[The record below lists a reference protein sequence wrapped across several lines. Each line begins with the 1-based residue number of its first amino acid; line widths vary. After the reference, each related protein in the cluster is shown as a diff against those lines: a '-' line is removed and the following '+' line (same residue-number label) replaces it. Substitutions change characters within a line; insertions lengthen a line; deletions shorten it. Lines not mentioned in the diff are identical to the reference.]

1 MPLSS
6 TTPRRVALYIDSLK
20 LGGAERVTLRL
31 ACWLRDGGWQPLLLT
46 RKPPSWDFYPIP
58 VGVQRMVEPA
68 DPAWV
73 RRLGPFGLPWRLL
86 RLRRWMR
93 RQKVT
98 LVIGI
103 TTIPA
108 VKLLLAL
115 RGLNVLCVVSE
126 RNNPP
131 LKPVGLP
138 WRLLRRLTYPW
149 ADLHLVQT
157 EAVGRWLREHVS
169 ARHQLHLP
177 NPVTWP
183 LPAADS
189 CLDPQLW
196 LAQAGVAP
204 DDPVLLAVGTKSW
217 QKGFDRLVDWF
228 RLLAVQHPR
237 LQLVIVGL
245 PQREYHG
252 RDQWRDLQLLLEGE
266 PDLLSRLHSPG
277 PVGNVQAWY
286 ERATLFV
293 LSSRYEGFPN
303 VLLEAMATGC
313 CCISADCPHG
323 PAELIEDGRN
333 GRLMAATASNQQW
346 VNVLDALLT
355 CPSERQRLGL
365 EAQAVRRRYAP
376 EQLAQ
381 RFTSALEL
389 LHQ

>member
-6 TTPRRVALYIDSLK
+6 TNPRRVALYIDSLK

-46 RKPPSWDFYPIP
+46 RKPLSWDFYPIP
-58 VGVQRMVEPA
+58 EGVQRMVEPA

-126 RNNPP
+126 RNYPP

-183 LPAADS
+183 LPAADP

-204 DDPVLLAVGTKSW
+204 ADPVLLAVGTKAW
-217 QKGFDRLVDWF
+217 QKGFDRLVGWF
-228 RLLAVQHPR
+228 RLLAVRHPR

-245 PQREYHG
+245 PQQEYHG
-252 RDQWRDLQLLLEGE
+252 RDQWLDLQLLLEGDSE
-266 PDLLSRLHSPG
+266 LLSRLHSPG

-313 CCISADCPHG
+313 CCISADCPQG
-323 PAELIEDGRN
+323 PAELIEDGCN

-346 VNVLDALLT
+346 VNALDALLT